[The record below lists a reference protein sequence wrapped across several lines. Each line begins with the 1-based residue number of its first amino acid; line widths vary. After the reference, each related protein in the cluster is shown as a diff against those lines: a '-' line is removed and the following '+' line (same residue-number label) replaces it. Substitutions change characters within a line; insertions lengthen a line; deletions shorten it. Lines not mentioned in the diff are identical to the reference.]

1 MHNVIRDQQNREK
14 IDEILARVNLQTLRS
29 KIQDQTPYQA
39 YVDYFENYNKKNQYM
54 KLTKQERLQIYE
66 NDWQKLILKQKKF
79 YSELS
84 KVNRLS
90 EEFKSS
96 QNFYKER
103 IKQIKYD
110 SSSTFNETSVRL
122 AINEYIKD
130 HPEPH

>member
-1 MHNVIRDQQNREK
+1 
-14 IDEILARVNLQTLRS
+14 
-29 KIQDQTPYQA
+29 
-39 YVDYFENYNKKNQYM
+39 M
-54 KLTKQERLQIYE
+54 KLTKQERLQIYQ

-84 KVNRLS
+84 KVNRMS

-96 QNFYKER
+96 QSFYKER

-110 SSSTFNETSVRL
+110 SGTTFNETSVRL

-130 HPEPH
+130 HPEPHQPGEKT